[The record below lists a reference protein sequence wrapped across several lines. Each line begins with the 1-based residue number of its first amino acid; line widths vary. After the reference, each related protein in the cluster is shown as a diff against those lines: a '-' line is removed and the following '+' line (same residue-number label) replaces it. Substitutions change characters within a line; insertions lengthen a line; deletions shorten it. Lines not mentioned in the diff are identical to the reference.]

1 MAASFKSYKFRTA
14 REKLIGLSL
23 ESTRKSYY
31 PQLQA
36 QMAELKKAEES
47 YRLLFENA
55 SDAIFIVQDERI
67 KFPNPKT
74 MQILGL
80 EDAALEKMS
89 FVQFVH
95 PEDRARVMDF
105 HRRRLAGELNV
116 PANYAFRAVNH
127 AGRHYDVLI
136 STVVITWEG
145 RPASLNF
152 VRDITDQKKLET
164 NLRQA
169 QKLEAVGTLA
179 GGIAHDFNNI
189 LMGIQGRVSMML
201 ADLDSAHPHYEHLKG
216 IESYVKNA
224 TDLTA
229 QLLGFAKG
237 GKYQIKPTNMNRL
250 IEQSADM
257 FARTRKE
264 IEIVHRFEEDLW
276 PVEVDRGQMNQVLL
290 NFYVNAW
297 QAMPEGG
304 SLYLQTE
311 NFVVDDAARQALG
324 LSPGRHIR
332 ISIADTGIG
341 MDNATKIRIFDPF
354 FTTKSMGRGTGL
366 GLASAYGIVRN
377 HEGSIRVYSEL
388 GRGTTFTIYLPASE
402 ENQAL
407 DEQVAA
413 MDLLK
418 GSEVIL
424 LVDDEDMI
432 LDVGRLMLE
441 KLGYTVLVA
450 QSGQMALDILK
461 EKHSEIDLVILDMIM
476 PSMGGGETFDNLRQ
490 AYPQLKVLLSSGY
503 SIDGQAIQILRRGC
517 NGFIQKPFNINNLSQ
532 KIREILGTKDA

>member
-1 MAASFKSYKFRTA
+1 MATSFKSYRFRTA

-36 QMAELKKAEES
+36 QMAELKKTEES

-55 SDAIFIVQDERI
+55 SDAIFIAQDERI

-74 MQILGL
+74 TQILGL
-80 EDAALEKMS
+80 EAQALEEMS
-89 FVQFVH
+89 FAQFLH
-95 PEDRARVMDF
+95 PEDRARVLDI
-105 HRRRLAGELNV
+105 HRRRLSGETAV
-116 PANYAFRAVNH
+116 PTNYVFRLVNQ
-127 AGRHYDVLI
+127 AGRRYDVSI

-145 RPASLNF
+145 RPATLNF
-152 VRDITDQKKLET
+152 VRDVTEQRKLEA

-201 ADLDSAHPHYEHLKG
+201 ADLDSAHPHHEHLKG

-237 GKYQIKPTNMNRL
+237 GKYQIKPTDMNHL
-250 IEQSADM
+250 IAQSSDM

-264 IEIVHRFEEDLW
+264 IEIIRRLEEDLW

-304 SLYLQTE
+304 NLFLQTD
-311 NFVVDDAARQALG
+311 NFIVDDTNQTTMGLPLG
-324 LSPGRHIR
+324 RYIR
-332 ISIADTGIG
+332 ISIADTGTG
-341 MDNATKIRIFDPF
+341 MDEATKVRIFDPF
-354 FTTKSMGRGTGL
+354 FTTKGMGRGTGL
-366 GLASAYGIVRN
+366 GLASAYGIVKN
-377 HEGSIRVYSEL
+377 HDGTIRVYSEL
-388 GRGTTFTIYLPASE
+388 GQGATFTIYLPASGKPAQYE
-402 ENQAL
+402 PLPA
-407 DEQVAA
+407 V
-413 MDLLK
+413 DLLK
-418 GSEVIL
+418 GNEVVL
-424 LVDDEDMI
+424 LVDDENMI
-432 LDVGRLMLE
+432 LEVGRLMLE
-441 KLGYTVLVA
+441 KLGYTVFVA
-450 QSGQMALDILK
+450 ESGQIALDMLK
-461 EKHSEIDLVILDMIM
+461 HQHSEIDLVILDMIM
-476 PSMGGGETFDNLRQ
+476 PSMGGGETFDSLRK
-490 AYPQLKVLLSSGY
+490 AYPELKVLLSSGY
-503 SIDGQAIQILRRGC
+503 SIDGQAIKILRRGC
-517 NGFIQKPFNINNLSQ
+517 NGFIQKPFNISDLSQ
-532 KIREILGTKDA
+532 KVREILGAKDA